1 MNRYAT
7 LAGVC
12 LIILSDPASGH
23 EARTQ
28 GFPSSFGQ
36 RAMDHVKALVR
47 LGPRPAG
54 SSAERDAAAYIRER
68 FNEMGLPAKIEPL
81 EFETFVVSTA
91 TVSVGTAEASPSMI
105 GFNPYQGNLTLEGRP
120 VLVRPDV
127 GSGDL
132 GGLQLTDGLVITA
145 DPAPFFGLM
154 FGRPRA
160 IIYLEPRD
168 YKSLA
173 ASPCS
178 LATLRVVGNARKHVS
193 ANVVATVGSTDPDAE
208 EIVVST
214 HYDSYRQSPGADD
227 NGSGTGVLI
236 ELARYFAK
244 RKVDPHLRLRF
255 VAFGAEELGVVG
267 SRSYLNAHREEL
279 ARCALL
285 INLDQVGGP
294 KGPYVEMTGGV
305 SGVQDTTVENR
316 FPADLQN
323 RAWEA
328 MDGQWRLVD
337 PRIVELFMVSN
348 RPPWLKELIAESA
361 AATHC
366 ELIPTGNMGGDQQV
380 FTQAGI
386 VATSIGTSGNTHHN
400 SEDTQGQVVA
410 GQMAIAG
417 RLAAEIALRV
427 MEKPFR
433 ADGNTE

>member
-1 MNRYAT
+1 MNRYVALT
-7 LAGVC
+7 VVF
-12 LIILSDPASGH
+12 LIIFSESASGH

-28 GFPSSFGQ
+28 GFPSNFGQ
-36 RAMDHVKALVR
+36 RAMDHVMALVR

-54 SSAERDAAAYIRER
+54 SSAERDAAAYIRKR
-68 FNEMGLPAKIEPL
+68 FNEMGLPAKIEPF

-91 TVSVGTAEASPSMI
+91 TVSVGTAKATPSMI
-105 GFNPYQGNLTLEGRP
+105 GFNPYQGKLSLEGRP
-120 VLVRPDV
+120 LLVRPDV
-127 GSGDL
+127 GSDDL
-132 GGLQLTDGLVITA
+132 GRLQLTDGLVITA
-145 DPAPFFGLM
+145 DPAPFFALM

-160 IIYLEPRD
+160 IIYLEPGD
-168 YKSLA
+168 YESLT

-178 LATLRVVGNARKHVS
+178 LATLRVVGNAGKCVS

-208 EIVVST
+208 EIVVSA
-214 HYDSYRQSPGADD
+214 HYESYRQSPGADD

-236 ELARYFAK
+236 ELARYFAT
-244 RKVDPHLRLRF
+244 RRIDPHLRLRF

-323 RAWEA
+323 CAWEA

-337 PRIVELFMVSN
+337 PRVVELFMVSN
-348 RPPWLKELIAESA
+348 RPPWLKDLIAESA
-361 AATHC
+361 AAIHC

-386 VATSIGTSGNTHHN
+386 VATGIGTSGNTYHS
-400 SEDTQGQVVA
+400 SEDTPGQVVV

-417 RLAAEIALRV
+417 RLAVEIALRV
-427 MEKPFR
+427 MEKLCR